1 MQLTITLSPDLQ
13 EKLLT
18 QAALLNVS
26 LESLVLQSL
35 EQTVQQV
42 ASVNHDPL
50 VALFGSIRSGI
61 PDLADNHDHYVG
73 QALQEEIARAE

>member
-1 MQLTITLSPDLQ
+1 MQLTITLPPDLQ
-13 EKLLT
+13 EKLIT

-26 LESLVLQSL
+26 LENLVLRSL

-42 ASVNHDPL
+42 DPASQDPL

-73 QALQEEIARAE
+73 QALQEEMDCAE

>member
-42 ASVNHDPL
+42 ASVNPDPL

-61 PDLADNHDHYVG
+61 PDLAVNHDRYVG
-73 QALQEEIARAE
+73 QALQEEIDRAE